1 MQNARVS
8 SAPTITA
15 LEGSLFAL
23 LLLVDSF
30 HFVFAG
36 ALVPYLAP
44 SVSAFYVL
52 GIGTVQVALYGFA
65 TRRIDF
71 SILWRHFW
79 FFLIVG
85 FLVAASTALTF
96 TAVASMDVGTA
107 SMLGK
112 ISTIFTILLG
122 VVWLRDRLTLMQTV
136 GAVVAIVGVFI
147 ISYEPGG
154 DFFRL
159 AAFMVVASTLMYA
172 LHAALV
178 KQYGGGIE
186 FVNFFFFRLLLTTAW
201 LAVFGVARAEFA
213 WPSTTAWLIL
223 IAAGTVDIV
232 ISRSLYYLV
241 LRRLTVSMH
250 AIVLT
255 VSPVLTVVWSFV
267 LFDTFPMPQ
276 QLIGGG
282 TVLVG
287 VLLATLYGRRS
298 S

>member
-122 VVWLRDRLTLMQTV
+122 VVWLRDRLTLMQTL

-186 FVNFFFFRLLLTTAW
+186 FVNFFFFRLLLTAAW
-201 LAVFGVARAEFA
+201 LAVFGAARAEFA

-250 AIVLT
+250 GQPCADGGVVVCAVRYVSDATT
-255 VSPVLTVVWSFV
+255 VDRWRNRV
-267 LFDTFPMPQ
+267 
-276 QLIGGG
+276 GGRFACHA
-282 TVLVG
+282 L
-287 VLLATLYGRRS
+287 RS
-298 S
+298 SFLLV